1 MKTFAFVLLL
11 VGACQACAPLTDP
24 SIMKPDKKPEPT
36 IVERIQSVNEEKTV
50 INRELV
56 EIGDDI
62 TAKLDEK
69 KGLQRPYEKALRNI
83 MLAETRIEKHNTA
96 VVVEKKWNDILQENH
111 EILQNSDHQMQQ
123 DERQRISDEIYAA
136 INRGASE
143 EEKNALY
150 DRLRT
155 VDYRIREIT
164 DEHRPFL
171 LRFDKVFKEHDK
183 VMGDLMSPELH
194 ATVQNQVKAH
204 QHAIDEYKKKEVELE
219 TLINMKKE
227 LSQKLKDL
235 NKELLDLE
243 AKKKAKN

>member
-24 SIMKPDKKPEPT
+24 SIIKPDKKPEPT
-36 IVERIQSVNEEKTV
+36 IVERIQSVSEEKTV

-69 KGLQRPYEKALRNI
+69 KKLQGPYEKALKNTAKI
-83 MLAETRIEKHNTA
+83 AVAETQIEKHNTA
-96 VVVEKKWNDILQENH
+96 VVVEKKWKDAKKEGDEAAQKSGNQIHVNERMRLENEKRNAQTDEEKDRLSELLRMVNERLQEISENH
-111 EILQNSDHQMQQ
+111 RSLLEKWYKIDAEHQMVKDDLIPLEQ
-123 DERQRISDEIYAA
+123 YATLQ
-136 INRGASE
+136 S
-143 EEKNALY
+143 
-150 DRLRT
+150 
-155 VDYRIREIT
+155 
-164 DEHRPFL
+164 
-171 LRFDKVFKEHDK
+171 
-183 VMGDLMSPELH
+183 
-194 ATVQNQVKAH
+194 QVKAH
-204 QHAIDEYKKKEVELE
+204 HHAIDEYKKKEVELE